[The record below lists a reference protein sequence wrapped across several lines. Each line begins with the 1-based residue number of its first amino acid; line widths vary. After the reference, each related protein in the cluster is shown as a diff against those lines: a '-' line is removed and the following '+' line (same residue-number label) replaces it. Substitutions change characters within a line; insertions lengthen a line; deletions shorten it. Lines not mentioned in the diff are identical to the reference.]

1 MKVLLTGA
9 TGFLGSWVLEQLL
22 DGGDTVAVLL
32 RDGADTSRITACLER
47 AQVIRGD
54 LRDVAAFEPAVRA
67 FAPDAVVHLA
77 WDGVAGAER
86 NAPRQWRNVSAAL
99 ELVELAARCGA
110 QHWVGVGSQAEYG
123 PCANV
128 ISEDTPT
135 HPTTLYGASK
145 LATGQLAQALCGQLG
160 LRFGWLRLFSS
171 YGPRDNP
178 SWLIPSLILALQRG
192 ERPAVT
198 GAQQLWDYIHVADA
212 AAAVVAVLRNPGA
225 QGFFNLGSG
234 SAPPL
239 REVIET
245 VRDLVAPGQ
254 PIGFGDIPY
263 RPDQVMHLQADIRRL
278 TQATGW
284 RPVVALD
291 EGLRSTV
298 RWFAPESSGTT

>member
-22 DGGDTVAVLL
+22 QGGDTVAVLL
-32 RDGADTSRITACLER
+32 RDGADTSRITHCLDR
-47 AQVIRGD
+47 VHVVRGD
-54 LRDVAAFEPAVRA
+54 LGDMAGAAPALRA
-67 FAPDAVVHLA
+67 WAPQAVVHLA
-77 WDGVAGAER
+77 WDGVAGAQR

-99 ELVELAARCGA
+99 ELVELAAQCGA
-110 QHWVGVGSQAEYG
+110 RHWIGVGSQAEYG

-128 ISEDTPT
+128 IDENTPT
-135 HPTTLYGASK
+135 RPTTLYGASK

-160 LRFGWLRLFSS
+160 LRFAWLRLFSS

-178 SWLIPSLILALQRG
+178 SWLIPSLILALKRG

-212 AAAVVAVLRNPGA
+212 AAAVVAVLHSPHA

-239 REVIET
+239 RQVIEA

-254 PIGFGDIPY
+254 AIGFGEVPY

-284 RPVVALD
+284 RPVVPLD

-298 RWFAPESSGTT
+298 RWFAPESGTS

>member
-32 RDGADTSRITACLER
+32 RDGADTSRITACLQR
-47 AQVIRGD
+47 AQVIHGD

-67 FAPDAVVHLA
+67 FAPDAVAHLA

-145 LATGQLAQALCGQLG
+145 LATGQLAQALCGQLN

-178 SWLIPSLILALQRG
+178 SWLIPGLILAFRRG

-198 GAQQLWDYIHVADA
+198 RAEQLWDYIHVADA
-212 AAAVVAVLRNPGA
+212 AAAVVSVLRTPGA

-234 SAPPL
+234 SAPAL
-239 REVIET
+239 RDVIEK
-245 VRDLVAPGQ
+245 VRDLAAPGQ
-254 PIGFGDIPY
+254 PIGFGDVPY

-284 RPVVALD
+284 RPVVGLD
-291 EGLRSTV
+291 AGLRATV
-298 RWFAPESSGTT
+298 RWFAPESSGAS

>member
-1 MKVLLTGA
+1 MKVFLTGA

-32 RDGADTSRITACLER
+32 RDGADTSRITTCQDR

-67 FAPDAVVHLA
+67 FAPDAVAHLA

-99 ELVELAARCGA
+99 ELLELAARCGA
-110 QHWVGVGSQAEYG
+110 HHWIGVGSQAEYG

-135 HPTTLYGASK
+135 RPTTLYGASK
-145 LATGQLAQALCGQLG
+145 LATGQLAQALCGHLG
-160 LRFGWLRLFSS
+160 LRFGWLRLFSA

-178 SWLIPSLILALQRG
+178 SWMIPSLILALKRG

-198 GAQQLWDYIHVADA
+198 RAEQLWDYIHVADA
-212 AAAVVAVLRNPGA
+212 AAAVTAVLRTPGA

-239 REVIET
+239 REIIET

-254 PIGFGDIPY
+254 AVGFGEVPY

-278 TQATGW
+278 SQATGW
-284 RPVVALD
+284 RPAMTLD
-291 EGLRSTV
+291 QGLRATV
-298 RWFAPESSGTT
+298 RWFDPESGTT

>member
-22 DGGDTVAVLL
+22 DGGDAVAVLL
-32 RDGADTSRITACLER
+32 RPGADTSRITGCLGR
-47 AQVIRGD
+47 ALRLTGD
-54 LRDVAAFEPAVRA
+54 LRDVAALEPALRN

-77 WDGVAGAER
+77 WDGVAGAQR

-110 QHWVGVGSQAEYG
+110 RHWIGVGSQAEYG
-123 PCANV
+123 PCANL
-128 ISEDTPT
+128 INEDTPT
-135 HPTTLYGASK
+135 RPTTLYGASK
-145 LATGQLAQALCGQLG
+145 LATGQLAQALCGQLN

-198 GAQQLWDYIHVADA
+198 GAQQLWDYIHVQDA
-212 AAAVVAVLRNPGA
+212 AAAVVAVLRSPQA

-239 REVIET
+239 RQVIET

-254 PIGFGDIPY
+254 PIGFGEVPY
-263 RPDQVMHLQADIRRL
+263 RPDQVMHLQANIQRL

-284 RPVVALD
+284 RPVVPLD
-291 EGLRSTV
+291 EGLRATV
-298 RWFAPESSGTT
+298 RWFAPESGTP